1 LGTGGPETA
10 MRPES
15 RVISSLDALFN
26 WARKNSLW
34 PMFFGLSCCFIEEAA
49 SLTARYDLA
58 RFGAEV
64 MRGSPRQA
72 DLLIVSGTVF
82 KKMAPVLLRLY
93 EQMSEP
99 RWVISMGSCSN
110 SGGMYDVYSVV
121 EGVDQI
127 LPVDVFIPGCPP
139 RPEAIFQ
146 AILMLRKK
154 IEATERPARAVLHR
168 PGGTQGTVKPVLV
181 DGATKTRD
189 TRGPGYEGVPERGT
203 SIVPPKFRGSRT
215 DTMWTPPA
223 RRIELSPADRSLSAA
238 LAERFGAAVRPIA
251 PTSDMAAFEVEEPRI
266 KDVLRYLKNEA
277 SPKFERMEDLTAID
291 ESARRDRNP
300 GWAGNGSKASAPGVP
315 GAAGP
320 ESGDRP
326 GPPDFTL
333 VYHLLSFEAASR
345 LRLKV
350 ALSGH
355 NPETASIT
363 DIWPSANWYEREVF
377 DMFGVRF
384 GGHPNL
390 RRILLPHDWEGHPLL
405 KSYPGRATSMAPYT
419 LADARSRQPLDAR
432 HFVEGWDREDTLAL
446 NYGPHHLGT
455 HGVMRFIL
463 ALRAEQITDVGMD
476 IGYHHR
482 GVEKIGERQSWHQ
495 FIPYTDR
502 VDYLSGVANNL
513 AYLRSVETLAGIEVP
528 ERAEYIRV
536 MLTELFRLNSHLI
549 WLGTFLHDIGLMT
562 ANFYVFREREQIMD
576 IIELITGGRL
586 HPSWFRIGGV
596 AADLPEGWKEAV
608 GDFVKIFPARIR
620 EYEALAKNNPIVKA
634 RTKGVGVL
642 SRREAMEWGISGP
655 NLRATGLDW
664 DLRKKMSYSAYPDF
678 DFDVPVQTEGDCYAR
693 YRVRVEEMRQSH
705 RIVEQAMR
713 RMPEGRTI
721 TDDCRYTLP
730 MKKDSLQDI
739 ESLIHHFVNV
749 TRGPKMPK
757 GEAYVA
763 TEVPRGEQAYYVA
776 SDGMSMAYRMR
787 IRTPDFATLQAVPL
801 MALGRPIAD
810 FAAILGSIDFVMPD
824 TDR

>member
-1 LGTGGPETA
+1 
-10 MRPES
+10 
-15 RVISSLDALFN
+15 
-26 WARKNSLW
+26 
-34 PMFFGLSCCFIEEAA
+34 
-49 SLTARYDLA
+49 
-58 RFGAEV
+58 
-64 MRGSPRQA
+64 
-72 DLLIVSGTVF
+72 
-82 KKMAPVLLRLY
+82 
-93 EQMSEP
+93 
-99 RWVISMGSCSN
+99 
-110 SGGMYDVYSVV
+110 
-121 EGVDQI
+121 
-127 LPVDVFIPGCPP
+127 
-139 RPEAIFQ
+139 
-146 AILMLRKK
+146 
-154 IEATERPARAVLHR
+154 
-168 PGGTQGTVKPVLV
+168 
-181 DGATKTRD
+181 
-189 TRGPGYEGVPERGT
+189 
-203 SIVPPKFRGSRT
+203 
-215 DTMWTPPA
+215 
-223 RRIELSPADRSLSAA
+223 
-238 LAERFGAAVRPIA
+238 
-251 PTSDMAAFEVEEPRI
+251 
-266 KDVLRYLKNEA
+266 
-277 SPKFERMEDLTAID
+277 
-291 ESARRDRNP
+291 
-300 GWAGNGSKASAPGVP
+300 
-315 GAAGP
+315 
-320 ESGDRP
+320 
-326 GPPDFTL
+326 
-333 VYHLLSFEAASR
+333 
-345 LRLKV
+345 
-350 ALSGH
+350 
-355 NPETASIT
+355 
-363 DIWPSANWYEREVF
+363 
-377 DMFGVRF
+377 
-384 GGHPNL
+384 
-390 RRILLPHDWEGHPLL
+390 
-405 KSYPGRATSMAPYT
+405 
-419 LADARSRQPLDAR
+419 
-432 HFVEGWDREDTLAL
+432 
-446 NYGPHHLGT
+446 
-455 HGVMRFIL
+455 MRFIL

-608 GDFVKIFPARIR
+608 EAFVKIFPARVR

-634 RTKGVGVL
+634 RTRGVGVL

-655 NLRATGLDW
+655 NLRATGLEW

-730 MKKDSLQDI
+730 MKKDTLNDI

-763 TEVPRGEQAYYVA
+763 TEVPRGEQAYYVV
-776 SDGMSMAYRMR
+776 SDGMNMAYRMR

-801 MALGRPIAD
+801 MAAGGPIAD
-810 FAAILGSIDFVMPD
+810 FAAVLGSIDYVMPD